1 MAFYTSDYSVAE
13 VDYISGE
20 VTTVGPG
27 TVVINATSFSNGAV
41 GANCTIQVVSPTP
54 INPYQ
59 TVQAES
65 YSAQQGTLLSSG
77 GTAVGYINNGD
88 WLRFDNVDLGG
99 PLSATVRAS
108 SNTAGGTVEFR
119 ADAVDGPLIGT
130 VAISN
135 TGGWQAFQDFNNFI
149 ETDLPP
155 VTGVRSLYLVFK
167 GGSGYLFDVNYFYFA
182 TEVSA
187 TGLAFINCPDT
198 LAVGET
204 FDLDAVIT
212 PANTTNQFL
221 AHYTSDY
228 AVADVD
234 YISGEVTA
242 IGPGTVV
249 INATS
254 FSNGAV
260 SANCTI
266 QVVPSATT
274 ARVATTVSR
283 TPTTEFADGDAF
295 SLDVYPNPSAGTY
308 RVMLPEPTH
317 VRVTDLIGR
326 TVLDQQLDAGKQ
338 QLDLTSQRS
347 GIYLL
352 TVGQR
357 RVKLIKE

>member
-1 MAFYTSDYSVAE
+1 MKTSTLC
-13 VDYISGE
+13 
-20 VTTVGPG
+20 TTILCLMVVGSLQ
-27 TVVINATSFSNGAV
+27 A
-41 GANCTIQVVSPTP
+41 Q

-65 YSAQQGTLLSSG
+65 FSAQQGTRLVSS
-77 GTAVGYINNGD
+77 GTAVGYINKGD
-88 WLRFDNVDLGG
+88 WLRFDNVNLGG
-99 PLSATVRAS
+99 PLSAMVRAS
-108 SNTAGGTVEFR
+108 SNTSGGTVEFR

-135 TGGWQAFQDFNNFI
+135 TGGWQTFQDFNNFI

-155 VTGVRSLYLVFK
+155 VTGVRPLYLVFR
-167 GGSGYLFDVNYFYFA
+167 GGSGYLFDVNYFYFQ
-182 TEVSA
+182 TEVVA
-187 TGLAFINCPDT
+187 TSLAFTNCPGT
-198 LAVGET
+198 LEVGET
-204 FDLDAVIT
+204 FDLDAALI

-228 AVADVD
+228 AVADVN

-242 IGPGTVV
+242 LGPGTVV
-249 INATS
+249 ISATS

-266 QVVPSATT
+266 QVVPSAA
-274 ARVATTVSR
+274 ARVATTATR
-283 TPTTEFADGDAF
+283 TPATEFADGDAF

-326 TVLDQQLDAGKQ
+326 TVFDQQLDAGKQ

-347 GIYLL
+347 GVYLL